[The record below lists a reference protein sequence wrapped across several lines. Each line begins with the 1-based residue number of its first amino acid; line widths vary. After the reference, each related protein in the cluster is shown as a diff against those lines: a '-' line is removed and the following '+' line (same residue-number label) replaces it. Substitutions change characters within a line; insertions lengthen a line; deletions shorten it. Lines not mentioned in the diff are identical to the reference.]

1 MKKTI
6 FQIFIILIIC
16 LIFYITYSKY
26 FKKEA
31 VEKNIQN
38 STNKE
43 EILNNNV
50 IKNIRYITEDKN
62 GNSYLITAEEGII
75 DVEDINIINLKNV
88 NSIIKNKNNENIE
101 IKSDKAIYNK
111 ISLDT
116 KFSYNVELNY
126 SVNNIKAQYLDLDFD
141 NNKVSLYEKVIY
153 NNLETNLIADK
164 IVIDLIT
171 KNSKIFMYDPDN
183 KIKGKSKF

>member
-6 FQIFIILIIC
+6 FQIFIIFIIC

-26 FKKEA
+26 FKKEKI
-31 VEKNIQN
+31 EKNTKN

-43 EILNNNV
+43 KIVNNNV
-50 IKNIRYITEDKN
+50 IKNIRYVTEDKN

-75 DVEDINIINLKNV
+75 DVKNYNIINLKNV

-116 KFSYNVELNY
+116 KFSSNVELNY
-126 SVNNIKAQYLDLDFD
+126 LVNNIKAQYLDLDLD

-153 NNLETNLIADK
+153 NNPETNLIADK
-164 IVIDLIT
+164 VVIDLIT

-183 KIKGKSKF
+183 KVKGKSKF

>member
-6 FQIFIILIIC
+6 FQIFIIFIIC

-26 FKKEA
+26 FKKETI
-31 VEKNIQN
+31 VQNIQ
-38 STNKE
+38 STLNNE
-43 EILNNNV
+43 EILNNNIIQN
-50 IKNIRYITEDKN
+50 IKYITEDKN

-75 DVEDINIINLKNV
+75 NMEDINIINLKNV
-88 NSIIKNKNNENIE
+88 NSTIKNKNNENIE

-111 ISLDT
+111 ISLNT
-116 KFSYNVELNY
+116 KFSSNVELNY
-126 SVNNIKAQYLDLDFD
+126 SINNIKAQYLDLDFD

-153 NNLETNLIADK
+153 NNPETNLIADK

-171 KNSKIFMYDPDN
+171 KNSKIFMYDP
-183 KIKGKSKF
+183 KERIKGKSKF